1 MKIQTN
7 PHTLNM
13 IDPERDLAFRPNAAS
28 NSWFVVGYCPNQGR
42 QIRGAD
48 GSQAKFVGHR
58 PGTEIHWQ
66 ANRHLVSG

>member
-28 NSWFVVGYCPNQGR
+28 NSWFVIGLHAIYLARALMGRRFKILGYP
-42 QIRGAD
+42 GA
-48 GSQAKFVGHR
+48 GWTSILTTVTR
-58 PGTEIHWQ
+58 
-66 ANRHLVSG
+66 